1 MAMNENSRTLL
12 VFIIIIALA
21 TILIR
26 VKNSGTYRTVLSME
40 ITKDE
45 IMEHIRYLSHKDRA
59 GRYPGSRESKD
70 VISYLIRN
78 LKSYGVKPGMEN
90 KSYVQPFDF
99 TDNINLGK
107 NNNMVIDGDTLE
119 LESDFIPLWFSGND
133 SISTS
138 AVFAGYGFNINSDE
152 IKWNDYANIDVS
164 GKWVFIM
171 RNSPDRDMQ
180 HSLYRP
186 YAGLHKKM
194 LVARDNG
201 AAGVVFI
208 SQTEDTGLFPLKYIS
223 GYKNGGIP
231 AIHLANK
238 AADKLLKKNGW
249 SRKKIQNTMNE
260 SLQSITFEMP
270 NIIIAANVELEPAE
284 IRGGNVVGLIKSGNR
299 RYRDEYIVLGA
310 HFDHIG
316 MGGPGSGSRKPN
328 ATEIHYGADDNAS
341 GTAGIL
347 ELAQKLISHK
357 SRLKRSI
364 LLVGFDAEEKGLL
377 GAKHFVENPPVA
389 LDKIAAMINLD
400 MIGRMKDSTFNIGG
414 VGTSSIFQPLL
425 DSLTSN
431 SDYNVNMTMPGFGPS
446 DHAAFYAEDIPVL
459 FFFSGVHSEY
469 HTPEDTWKLIN
480 LEGEKYILEKV
491 HDVVFH
497 LANIPA
503 KPDFKESGPREGEMT
518 RNASFKVT
526 FGIMPAYGSIEEGLE
541 VDGIS
546 KIDGPAAKAGI
557 KKGDVIKMIN
567 GKPIKDIYE
576 FMDRLRELEK
586 GMTVPVIIERNGKKQ
601 ELSVS
606 F

>member
-1 MAMNENSRTLL
+1 MNENSRTLL

-21 TILIR
+21 TVLVR
-26 VKNSGTYRTVLSME
+26 FKNSGSYRTVLSTE

-70 VISYLIRN
+70 VISYLISN
-78 LKSYGVKPGMEN
+78 LKSYGIKPGVGGD
-90 KSYVQPFDF
+90 SYVQPFDF
-99 TDNINLGK
+99 TDNIELGEK
-107 NNNMVIDGDTLE
+107 NTLIIDTDTL
-119 LESDFIPLWFSGND
+119 LVESDFIPLWFSGND
-133 SISTS
+133 SITTS
-138 AVFAGYGFNINSDE
+138 AIFAGYGFNINTDE
-152 IKWNDYANIDVS
+152 IKWNDYEDLNVS
-164 GKWVFIM
+164 GKWVFVM
-171 RNSPDRDMQ
+171 RNSPDRDIQ
-180 HSLYRP
+180 NSLYRP
-186 YAGLHKKM
+186 HASLHKKM

-201 AAGVVFI
+201 AAGIIYI
-208 SQTEDTGLFPLKYIS
+208 SQTEDDDLFPLRYIA

-231 AIHLANK
+231 AIHLSNK
-238 AADKLLKKNGW
+238 TADKLLKQIGW
-249 SRKKIQNTMNE
+249 SRKKIQDTMNK
-260 SLQSITFEMP
+260 SLKPVVFEMP
-270 NIIIAANVELEPAE
+270 NIVKANITLKPVD
-284 IRGGNVVGLIKSGNR
+284 IRAGNVVGLIKSGNR

-316 MGGPGSGSRKPN
+316 IGGPGSGSRKPN

-347 ELAQKLISHK
+347 ELAQKLMSHK
-357 SRLKRSI
+357 SRLKRSV

-377 GAKHFVENPPVA
+377 GAKHFVENPPVS
-389 LDKIAAMINLD
+389 LDKIVAMINLD
-400 MIGRMKDSTFNIGG
+400 MIGRVKDSTFTIGG

-431 SDYNVNMTMPGFGPS
+431 SEYNTNLTLPGFGPS
-446 DHAAFYAEDIPVL
+446 DHAAFYAKDIPVL

-469 HTPEDTWKLIN
+469 HTPDDTWKLIN
-480 LEGEKYILEKV
+480 LDGEKHILETV

-497 LANIPA
+497 LASMTE
-503 KPDFKESGPREGEMT
+503 KPDFKEAGPREGQMT
-518 RNASFKVT
+518 RNASFRVT

-546 KIDGPAAKAGI
+546 NTDGPAAKAGI
-557 KKGDVIKMIN
+557 KKGDIIKMIN
-567 GKPIKDIYE
+567 GKEIKDIYE
-576 FMDRLRELEK
+576 FMDRLKELET
-586 GMTVPVIIERNGKKQ
+586 GMTIPVIIERDGKKK